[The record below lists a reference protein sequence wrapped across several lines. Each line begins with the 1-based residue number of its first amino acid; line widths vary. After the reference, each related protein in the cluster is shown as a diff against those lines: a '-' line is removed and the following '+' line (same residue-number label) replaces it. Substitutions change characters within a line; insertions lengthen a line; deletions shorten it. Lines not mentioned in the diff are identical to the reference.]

1 MPSSEQKLTWVK
13 LKSTTN
19 RKMMLDQ
26 ESLRPVI
33 IAMALYITIN
43 ILVPRI
49 VTKPSCIQ
57 VVDDLIMKI
66 IAEKDSMMSGTILI
80 GLIVLATNYIQDELF

>member
-1 MPSSEQKLTWVK
+1 
-13 LKSTTN
+13 
-19 RKMMLDQ
+19 MMLDQ

-49 VTKPSCIQ
+49 VTKPSGIQ

-80 GLIVLATNYIQDELF
+80 GLIVLATNYIHDELF